1 MTSVDRYKEA
11 AALTTSLDLPQ
22 ETALPA
28 RRKRNHSI
36 IPVELMNPSEGGM
49 ERAALATVFG
59 VREYTEPKVFWERQI
74 LANTNDT
81 IDNDQPSS
89 SAHPTTTS
97 GISQGQASITN
108 KSILSNPLNSNISTT
123 HRRKHMP
130 PPQDNLDTTH
140 SQQSIASYV
149 DSVLET
155 VGKGQFKTTM
165 PNNTTSHRTVTF
177 ALPDIPVV
185 SKFDDWLLTSSSSP
199 SSQALPS
206 PLSNTSVTSGNNT
219 YHGINNKNSAGDS
232 YQQQQQSAHLMHA
245 KSLVNEVA
253 PPLVFLSYPPAIF
266 DLLKSDTDD
275 RIITWGPDPQA
286 ISASGATTTSGTII
300 RNQPPS
306 SVGFSSNT
314 TSTTMSIHSA
324 NSINEGSGKKSKS
337 RWINKVKQSLQHSS
351 SSNDDDATHYN
362 EKNGQWSINQ
372 QKQKQT
378 LRSRFVRRRSLSSKK
393 DQQQQHYSSSP
404 LTTLHLPSSQT
415 TVVAPKVIE
424 AATVE
429 KLVEKLTVTLDY
441 TFMTDFFLTYRTFIS
456 PTQLCKLL
464 ILRFRWGLENN
475 EDDRC
480 IVRIRTFVVIRHWL
494 LNYFVHDFTP
504 SRELRE
510 TLTMFLNA
518 LPSHTL
524 IKHSPRDQRIV
535 KGLKR
540 VVRRLKKVHYPSSS
554 QHVQVISPPPP
565 VFDEDQVRHMVH
577 AKLTQSPLRR
587 KTEGLIQKGMAV
599 EDRHHG
605 NVAFQD
611 ARTAEIVIIGS
622 SDRSP
627 LPPQPVEIDQNR
639 PSSVAAADSIRQD
652 DSLAPLDTSDHGNN
666 NNNNN
671 KRNRNVSQNS
681 IAKYATSAFV
691 RGRHH
696 QQELQKAKVK
706 ESYLRRMEQQKR
718 LMEQQQQTSLDVMDQ
733 ECHDQQQSRHSS
745 FISDAS
751 LESLVSPGTTDDELY
766 DDEDDYETDDSDADD
781 MELAPPTDNV
791 AQQHTIIRAPSQR
804 GSNQHRRSVYNAEL
818 SDLSPL
824 ASPAGSGIQ
833 GSTHGPSLASN
844 NHPPTNRQLMTSATH
859 QVNKETSSTHRR
871 VSWNNNRLSRSF
883 SENNRESMVVKESP
897 AMVDSPTSIS
907 SPPMPLE
914 KQVRPEM
921 HSDNKSKPQ
930 RKLSKR
936 LMKAFRSAGNI
947 RSGRATTM
955 DPPDMTTSSTAPSTI
970 SHSSLSTQQRQN
982 SKRNS
987 TQQPHD
993 ATWKSSTTTSHPPSS
1008 HFDDLRTSLDDIL
1021 PPPLPVHQQA
1031 EQPSRRIIELDI
1043 PRWGNSSDITT
1054 LFRSSM
1060 VLEQRSHDLA
1070 QQLCLVEKWVLL
1082 QVDWEEMVHCRWTK
1096 MGNDSSMTDDYKRM
1110 DENGDMFDDD
1120 DDHPMTYYSRQTRQL
1135 QLMRGEQEG
1144 GVQQLIKRFNTV
1156 CQWVS
1161 SEIVRTQA
1169 LDERVLVI
1177 EKFIRLAQKCQV
1189 YSNFAT
1195 LVQILLGL
1203 QSPSVSRLRKTW
1215 ARVSDSDMRL
1225 LEQLSAFTSPMK
1237 NWKHIR
1243 DNMTVVA
1250 EEYGMSP
1257 KAVQIQLPGSV
1268 DRQLH
1273 QPKIKL
1279 PFGGC
1284 IPFLGLYLSDL
1295 VFNSEQPSYLEPSH
1309 DHHKIY
1315 QSYTKLSPNIS
1326 PLLLQPLVNFRK
1338 HRIIATIIK
1347 RFLTFRDLA
1356 SRYSFEQMDPLY
1368 TECFHLDA
1376 LETDTIRQLS
1386 LIIEPPPLT
1395 T

>member
-1 MTSVDRYKEA
+1 
-11 AALTTSLDLPQ
+11 
-22 ETALPA
+22 
-28 RRKRNHSI
+28 
-36 IPVELMNPSEGGM
+36 
-49 ERAALATVFG
+49 
-59 VREYTEPKVFWERQI
+59 
-74 LANTNDT
+74 
-81 IDNDQPSS
+81 
-89 SAHPTTTS
+89 
-97 GISQGQASITN
+97 
-108 KSILSNPLNSNISTT
+108 
-123 HRRKHMP
+123 
-130 PPQDNLDTTH
+130 
-140 SQQSIASYV
+140 
-149 DSVLET
+149 
-155 VGKGQFKTTM
+155 M
-165 PNNTTSHRTVTF
+165 PNNTQSLSSNRGDTF

-185 SKFDDWLLTSSSSP
+185 SKFDDW
-199 SSQALPS
+199 SQVL
-206 PLSNTSVTSGNNT
+206 PLSTSITRGVAGSGDDGGA
-219 YHGINNKNSAGDS
+219 YLLSSASVKSSVDQ
-232 YQQQQQSAHLMHA
+232 YEQQVPVHTMRA
-245 KSLVNEVA
+245 KQLETEVA

-275 RIITWGPDPQA
+275 RIVIWGPDPQA
-286 ISASGATTTSGTII
+286 VSASEATTPMVSTISKTSAS
-300 RNQPPS
+300 PPS
-306 SVGFSSNT
+306 NVGFSSNT
-314 TSTTMSIHSA
+314 TSSTAPTLSIHSA
-324 NSINEGSGKKSKS
+324 HSTNDKKPKR
-337 RWINKVKQSLQHSS
+337 RWINKVKQSIHPSS
-351 SSNDDDATHYN
+351 SGDHHQSLNTINYYD
-362 EKNGQWSINQ
+362 EKKGLWIDHQQ
-372 QKQKQT
+372 QKPKHN
-378 LRSRFVRRRSLSSKK
+378 LRSRFGRQRSTSSKNGQQQHSSLSTLQPSSLSSS
-393 DQQQQHYSSSP
+393 HS
-404 LTTLHLPSSQT
+404 

-494 LNYFVHDFTP
+494 LNYFVHDYTP

-510 TLTMFLNA
+510 ILTMFLNA
-518 LPSHTL
+518 LPSHPL

-540 VVRRLKKVHYPSSS
+540 VVRRLKKVHYPRSS

-565 VFDEDQVRHMVH
+565 VFDEVQVRHMVH
-577 AKLTQSPLRR
+577 AKLSQSPLRR

-611 ARTAEIVIIGS
+611 ARMAEIVVIGS
-622 SDRSP
+622 SDKSP
-627 LPPQPVEIDQNR
+627 LPPSTPQPPPTITTTVAASSPIPINDNDHLH
-639 PSSVAAADSIRQD
+639 PSSLPVVTTTHHQPEDPHLPSN
-652 DSLAPLDTSDHGNN
+652 SLDINDHVS
-666 NNNNN
+666 

-681 IAKYATSAFV
+681 IAKYATSAFA

-696 QQELQKAKVK
+696 QQELQRARVK

-718 LMEQQQQTSLDVMDQ
+718 MLQQENQLQPQSTGTDLDCHQQEL
-733 ECHDQQQSRHSS
+733 HSHRS
-745 FISDAS
+745 SVISDAS

-766 DDEDDYETDDSDADD
+766 DDDEDDDDEYETDDSSATDSDEDVINVEQPHHEVPAT
-781 MELAPPTDNV
+781 APPPTPIHATDDD
-791 AQQHTIIRAPSQR
+791 ATQQSHPSHM
-804 GSNQHRRSVYNAEL
+804 SNSKASSQHRRSVYNAEL

-824 ASPAGSGIQ
+824 VSPNGSALN
-833 GSTHGPSLASN
+833 GPLLYRPNGDNFMNKSVSLNDSN
-844 NHPPTNRQLMTSATH
+844 KQQTAQDSSMQQIDDQKAD
-859 QVNKETSSTHRR
+859 TSSTATTGQRTKGVTVSTSSRR
-871 VSWNNNRLSRSF
+871 VSWNNSNNNRLSKSF
-883 SENNRESMVVKESP
+883 AENDGEKMALNELPTQEGKVLVE
-897 AMVDSPTSIS
+897 SPTSILSAPTRLSTHEEQVGPVLS
-907 SPPMPLE
+907 S
-914 KQVRPEM
+914 V
-921 HSDNKSKPQ
+921 STKPQ

-936 LMKAFRSAGNI
+936 LIKAFRSAGNI
-947 RSGRATTM
+947 RSGRTTATQ
-955 DPPDMTTSSTAPSTI
+955 PEMTTSSTAASSI
-970 SHSSLSTQQRQN
+970 SHSSISAAHQRQHHITTTPASSQLN
-982 SKRNS
+982 KMIDNDASWEAAKIQHHH
-987 TQQPHD
+987 THQQPNF
-993 ATWKSSTTTSHPPSS
+993 S
-1008 HFDDLRTSLDDIL
+1008 HFEDLRTSLDEIL
-1021 PPPLPVHQQA
+1021 PPSVPPHDQNKEQDEKYQQ
-1031 EQPSRRIIELDI
+1031 QRQQQQQQQQRSQVIELDI
-1043 PRWGNSSDITT
+1043 PRWGSSDITPSPT
-1054 LFRSSM
+1054 SLFRSSPM
-1060 VLEQRSHDLA
+1060 VLQHRSHSLA

-1096 MGNDSSMTDDYKRM
+1096 MGNHSSMTEEDDYRRM
-1110 DENGDMFDDD
+1110 DENGNMIHMD
-1120 DDHPMTYYSRQTRQL
+1120 DDHHVAATYYSRQTRQL

-1161 SEIVRTQA
+1161 GEIVRTPS
-1169 LDERVLVI
+1169 LDDRVLVI
-1177 EKFIRLAQKCQV
+1177 EKFIRLAQKCQT

-1215 ARVSDSDMRL
+1215 ARVADSEMRL
-1225 LEQLSAFTSPMK
+1225 LEQLSSFTSPMK

-1257 KAVQIQLPGSV
+1257 KEVQIQLPGSI
-1268 DRQLH
+1268 DRQLN

-1315 QSYTKLSPNIS
+1315 QSYTKTSTNIS
-1326 PLLLQPLVNFRK
+1326 PLLRQPLVNFRK

-1356 SRYSFEQMDPLY
+1356 SRYSFEQLDPLY
-1368 TECFHLDA
+1368 SDCFHLEA
-1376 LETDTIRQLS
+1376 LETETIRQLS
-1386 LIIEPPPLT
+1386 LIIEPPPLST
-1395 T
+1395 